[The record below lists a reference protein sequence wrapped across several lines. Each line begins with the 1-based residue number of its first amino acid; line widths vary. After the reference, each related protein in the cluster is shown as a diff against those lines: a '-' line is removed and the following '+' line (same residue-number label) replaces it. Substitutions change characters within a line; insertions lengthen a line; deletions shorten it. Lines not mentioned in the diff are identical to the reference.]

1 MLKAITSASNPL
13 VKLARSLERKKA
25 RTETGLFIAEG
36 ARHVI
41 EGLDRGWTLRAVM
54 AAESAVDRAQV
65 RALLTRALQTGAE
78 AVTLPDHL
86 IETLTHRDNAQSVIG
101 LFHQQTAQLA
111 TLEPTRPIIAL
122 EAPRDPGNLGTII
135 RTADS
140 TGCAGVVLLGISCDP
155 FSMESVRASMGSIFA
170 MPVVRCEA
178 GDFFAWAKGAGVAVF
193 GTSLEGSLRHTD
205 TDLSQQVAIL
215 MGTEQSGLSPES
227 AAQCT
232 GLIRLPMAGGAD
244 SLNLGIATAVTI
256 YEVWRQRGFDGAR
269 F

>member
-1 MLKAITSASNPL
+1 MARMISSPANPL

-25 RTETGLFIAEG
+25 RNETGLFIAEG
-36 ARHVI
+36 ARHVT
-41 EGLDRGWTLRAVM
+41 EGLDRGWRLHAVL
-54 AAESAVDRAQV
+54 AAESAVDRPQV
-65 RALLTRALQTGAE
+65 RAVLARADAAGAE

-86 IETLTHRDNAQSVIG
+86 LETLTHRDNAQSVIG
-101 LFHQQTAQLA
+101 LFHQQVAA
-111 TLEPTRPIIAL
+111 LEGLDASRPVIAL

-155 FSMESVRASMGSIFA
+155 FSMESVRASMGSVFA
-170 MPVVRCEA
+170 MPLVRCDTA
-178 GDFFAWAKGAGVAVF
+178 AFFDWADARGVAVF

-205 TDLSQQVAIL
+205 TDLTGKVSIL

-227 AAQCT
+227 AARCA

-244 SLNLGIATAVTI
+244 SLNLGIATAVTV